1 MFEFVRKHTRL
12 MQFVLLLFIFP
23 AFVFVGVEGYGR
35 FGQSTGTVAKVAGRS
50 ITQAD
55 WDAAHRNYA
64 DRLRAQQPTIDAALL
79 DSPEMKR
86 QSLDALVRERVM
98 LTAADQL
105 KLTATDERLQR
116 LFRTDPQFAFLRT
129 PEGTLNKDFLV
140 ARGLSP
146 QQFEQQ
152 LRQDLAMGQV
162 MLGVGGTSL
171 APTHSAD
178 LALDAMFQ
186 QREVSLARF
195 ETKNYV
201 DKVQPTESDLEA
213 YYKDAKQATAFEAPE
228 RVSIEYV
235 VLDLESLKAGVT
247 VTEEELRQFYEQ
259 NAARF
264 GTAEERRASHIL
276 IKADKSA
283 PAEERAKAR
292 ARAEGLLAELRKD
305 ASRLAALAKTNS
317 DDPGSA
323 ARGGDLDFF
332 GRGAMVK
339 PFEDAAF
346 SLKVGELSGVVESDF
361 GYHLIQLT
369 AVRGGEKK
377 SFDAVRAEIESEVKQ
392 QLAQR
397 KFSEAAETFTNTVY
411 EQADSLQPVADK
423 LKLTV
428 KSASAVTRAAQQG
441 AQGPLASSKFLGA
454 IFTDDALRN
463 KRNTEAVEIGPNQL
477 AAARVTNY
485 APARRLPFE
494 DVKDQVKLRVVAAQ
508 AAALA
513 RKEGEAKLEAWRG
526 GAPADRL
533 EPLTISRAK
542 TQTYP
547 RELIDAVMKA
557 PPSPLPSWTGVDF
570 GDQGFAVVRI
580 DKLSPRDPA
589 IGDAKQMQAL
599 YAQAWGAAE
608 GEAYYEALKERFKVQ
623 ITGAGKPDTSTAVP
637 AR

>member
-1 MFEFVRKHTRL
+1 
-12 MQFVLLLFIFP
+12 
-23 AFVFVGVEGYGR
+23 
-35 FGQSTGTVAKVAGRS
+35 
-50 ITQAD
+50 
-55 WDAAHRNYA
+55 
-64 DRLRAQQPTIDAALL
+64 
-79 DSPEMKR
+79 
-86 QSLDALVRERVM
+86 
-98 LTAADQL
+98 
-105 KLTATDERLQR
+105 
-116 LFRTDPQFAFLRT
+116 
-129 PEGTLNKDFLV
+129 
-140 ARGLSP
+140 
-146 QQFEQQ
+146 
-152 LRQDLAMGQV
+152 
-162 MLGVGGTSL
+162 
-171 APTHSAD
+171 
-178 LALDAMFQ
+178 
-186 QREVSLARF
+186 
-195 ETKNYV
+195 
-201 DKVQPTESDLEA
+201 
-213 YYKDAKQATAFEAPE
+213 
-228 RVSIEYV
+228 
-235 VLDLESLKAGVT
+235 
-247 VTEEELRQFYEQ
+247 
-259 NAARF
+259 
-264 GTAEERRASHIL
+264 
-276 IKADKSA
+276 
-283 PAEERAKAR
+283 
-292 ARAEGLLAELRKD
+292 
-305 ASRLAALAKTNS
+305 
-317 DDPGSA
+317 
-323 ARGGDLDFF
+323 
-332 GRGAMVK
+332 MVK

-361 GYHLIQLT
+361 GYHLIQVT

-423 LKLTV
+423 LKLAV
-428 KSASAVTRAAQQG
+428 KTASAVTRTPQQG

-454 IFTDDALRN
+454 VFTDDALRN

-494 DVKDQVKLRVVAAQ
+494 DVKDQVRLRVVAEQ

-513 RKEGEAKLEAWRG
+513 RKEGEAKLNAWRG

-557 PPSPLPSWTGVDF
+557 PPSPLPAWTGVDF

-623 ITGAGKPDTSTAVP
+623 ITGAGKPDTSAPAP